1 MPVLLCYFFEL
12 LMLIDVIAQ
21 LGLGA
26 LGKQDCLV
34 SLSRLSVVVM
44 AHLSGVDEV
53 IGELWGSSC
62 LH

>member
-1 MPVLLCYFFEL
+1 
-12 LMLIDVIAQ
+12 MLIDVVAQ

-26 LGKQDCLV
+26 KDRLV

>member
-1 MPVLLCYFFEL
+1 
-12 LMLIDVIAQ
+12 MLIDVIAQ

-26 LGKQDCLV
+26 KDCLV

-44 AHLSGVDEV
+44 AHLSGVYEV

>member
-1 MPVLLCYFFEL
+1 
-12 LMLIDVIAQ
+12 MLIDVIAQ

-26 LGKQDCLV
+26 LGEEDRLV

-44 AHLSGVDEV
+44 AHLPGFDEV

>member
-1 MPVLLCYFFEL
+1 MPVLICYFFEL

-26 LGKQDCLV
+26 KDRLV